1 MKKFFTV
8 LFFSI
13 VLISCKDKEPKQ
25 YSLTSND
32 VQKLEELTCH
42 LLKQY
47 NDVEKDL
54 NAVRYLQSGV
64 TNLGDQLYLSES
76 ANSSDEVLSNIEN
89 LLMSLKKVGINC
101 NNKDVEL
108 SEEQVKSRVEFLEA
122 IKTNIENNSA
132 WRDGLKIRS
141 IDDINSQTDFTAQ
154 LSSQI
159 K

>member
-32 VQKLEELTCH
+32 VKKLEELTCH

-54 NAVRYLQSGV
+54 NAVRYFQSGV

-101 NNKDVEL
+101 NNKDVGL
-108 SEEQVKSRVEFLEA
+108 SEEQVKSRIEFLEA
-122 IKTNIENNSA
+122 IKTNMENNST